1 MRNSG
6 SFPMYPSTTTIS
18 CSAMYLSWVSAHLA
32 ASSVETAWFW
42 PSGSSVTRNVE
53 PFERAST
60 SRLHVE
66 VPVLRRTRG
75 RHLRGERLDLLRGRV
90 LDHPLRLRQPEQHLR
105 HV

>member
-1 MRNSG
+1 
-6 SFPMYPSTTTIS
+6 MYPSTTTIS
-18 CSAMYLSWVSAHLA
+18 CSAMYLSWLSAHLA

-60 SRLHVE
+60 FVWT
-66 VPVLRRTRG
+66 LRFPYLVGRA